1 MVLYIRRQRKFIF
14 FAAMYKTEDFLPPS
28 PGSEAVSISGVPPF
42 SLGARALFSPPYH
55 PARADFGATP
65 KRVTIPS
72 WGNLM
77 EGDCASTES
86 ANCFAAAKRTE
97 ARTIRH
103 FAENFAGVL
112 KYTVPMDKVYDNLS
126 IGTCDGVNRSAES
139 LTKPATYPARG
150 IWSAISNGQSARLIT
165 GDILVRL
172 QGGPPK
178 IDFY

>member
-72 WGNLM
+72 LGNLM
-77 EGDCASTES
+77 EGDCASIES
-86 ANCFAAAKRTE
+86 ANCFAAAK
-97 ARTIRH
+97 
-103 FAENFAGVL
+103 
-112 KYTVPMDKVYDNLS
+112 
-126 IGTCDGVNRSAES
+126 
-139 LTKPATYPARG
+139 
-150 IWSAISNGQSARLIT
+150 
-165 GDILVRL
+165 
-172 QGGPPK
+172 
-178 IDFY
+178 